1 MLFGFFVAMLG
12 VIAFITLPYYF
23 SIWLPADGSK
33 GHLWGLLLMFIAL
46 CTNILKEEMIRES
59 ARWLVDIL
67 PFLFVAPTVN
77 LMDSA
82 DMLLPDLLPVL
93 VIIPVTSLITF
104 LVSGKTVQR
113 FMIKEEG
120 RDKYE

>member
-1 MLFGFFVAMLG
+1 MKYIYQACYIFLF
-12 VIAFITLPYYF
+12 TLMGEALAHLIPF
-23 SIWLPADGSK
+23 PIPAAI
-33 GHLWGLLLMFIAL
+33 WGLLLMFIAL

-59 ARWLVDIL
+59 ARWLVAIL